1 MNKEDIQAALE
12 AIGKGGITIAGDFVL
27 EKHVEHE
34 VANVESGGIGIQIN
48 NGGDSTL
55 SVSDKDVKSA
65 IEELQAMQDE
75 RGEYLMHDLDQW
87 YAIFRVLSHFCGYPT
102 KPKDFELTM
111 KNIGA
116 DDLRLPCKY
125 DNFRKVTLN
134 KLPQNVALWRQY
146 LNSADQYSLK
156 QLKVAVKLMD
166 LLHIE

>member
-75 RGEYLMHDLDQW
+75 RGEVWFH
-87 YAIFRVLSHFCGYPT
+87 H
-102 KPKDFELTM
+102 
-111 KNIGA
+111 
-116 DDLRLPCKY
+116 
-125 DNFRKVTLN
+125 
-134 KLPQNVALWRQY
+134 
-146 LNSADQYSLK
+146 
-156 QLKVAVKLMD
+156 
-166 LLHIE
+166 